1 MVVPF
6 TKAGNTRWSREGGRK
21 IEAELVGAERL
32 LLALEACF
40 QGVIQGGR
48 LCLQVAALRVTSIK
62 TVIEARAV
70 NERK

>member
-48 LCLQVAALRVTSIK
+48 L
-62 TVIEARAV
+62 
-70 NERK
+70 